1 MKLQS
6 FIKIYYS
13 PRKRTR
19 NHRTKSNS
27 LSRACTRLFQLIER
41 HAQPR
46 SNRMAKRSR
55 SMITTHSSYNVHRL
69 RKINISCSP
78 TNQTPTIHIF
88 ISLPHIKN
96 NPTPLWL
103 NINPTPLTN
112 LPFKPPFANGWIA
125 VLPRSENKTSRP
137 IQCERK
143 GNLIELWRSWPAQY
157 SIARGIRGPSCT
169 YVCIIGAHKGTK
181 GMFFEESTCSRT
193 NGIFVGPIEKFLR
206 GPRRRLDSFG
216 RGGNNEGAKGQS
228 AIILR
233 DVLCRRLRLAELHST
248 KA

>member
-55 SMITTHSSYNVHRL
+55 SMITTHSSYNIRL

-78 TNQTPTIHIF
+78 TNQTPTIYIYIF

-112 LPFKPPFANGWIA
+112 LPFKPRMDGWIA

-169 YVCIIGAHKGTK
+169 YAYICIIGAHKGTK

-216 RGGNNEGAKGQS
+216 RGGNNEGAK

-233 DVLCRRLRLAELHST
+233 DVLRRRLRLAELHST

>member
-69 RKINISCSP
+69 RKINISRSP

-96 NPTPLWL
+96 NPTPLWP

-112 LPFKPPFANGWIA
+112 LPFTNRHSRMDGSRFFLEAKTKPADLSN
-125 VLPRSENKTSRP
+125 
-137 IQCERK
+137 
-143 GNLIELWRSWPAQY
+143 
-157 SIARGIRGPSCT
+157 ARGKEISSNCG
-169 YVCIIGAHKGTK
+169 V
-181 GMFFEESTCSRT
+181 
-193 NGIFVGPIEKFLR
+193 
-206 GPRRRLDSFG
+206 LDQH
-216 RGGNNEGAKGQS
+216 NIA
-228 AIILR
+228 
-233 DVLCRRLRLAELHST
+233 
-248 KA
+248 

>member
-19 NHRTKSNS
+19 NHRTKNNS
-27 LSRACTRLFQLIER
+27 LSCIRLFQLIER

-69 RKINISCSP
+69 RKINISRSP

-181 GMFFEESTCSRT
+181 EAQGNVFRGEYVFPDKRNLCWPDRKISTRATATSRFFRT
-193 NGIFVGPIEKFLR
+193 WR
-206 GPRRRLDSFG
+206 
-216 RGGNNEGAKGQS
+216 Q
-228 AIILR
+228 
-233 DVLCRRLRLAELHST
+233 
-248 KA
+248 

>member
-69 RKINISCSP
+69 PKINISCSP

-112 LPFKPPFANGWIA
+112 LPFKPPFANGWMDRGSSSKRKQNQ
-125 VLPRSENKTSRP
+125 PTYPMRE
-137 IQCERK
+137 ERK
-143 GNLIELWRSWPAQY
+143 SHRTVAFL
-157 SIARGIRGPSCT
+157 T
-169 YVCIIGAHKGTK
+169 
-181 GMFFEESTCSRT
+181 ST
-193 NGIFVGPIEKFLR
+193 I
-206 GPRRRLDSFG
+206 
-216 RGGNNEGAKGQS
+216 
-228 AIILR
+228 
-233 DVLCRRLRLAELHST
+233 
-248 KA
+248 

>member
-69 RKINISCSP
+69 RKINISRSP

-103 NINPTPLTN
+103 NINPNELT
-112 LPFKPPFANGWIA
+112 
-125 VLPRSENKTSRP
+125 
-137 IQCERK
+137 IQTAIREWMDRGSSSKRKQNQPTYPMREERK
-143 GNLIELWRSWPAQY
+143 SHRTVAFL
-157 SIARGIRGPSCT
+157 T
-169 YVCIIGAHKGTK
+169 GT
-181 GMFFEESTCSRT
+181 
-193 NGIFVGPIEKFLR
+193 I
-206 GPRRRLDSFG
+206 
-216 RGGNNEGAKGQS
+216 
-228 AIILR
+228 
-233 DVLCRRLRLAELHST
+233 
-248 KA
+248 